1 MPNTVKPQTEY
12 PYQVC
17 YKIDPSTDKKSASC
31 TFENFAIY
39 RFLIIPH
46 ENCLTRETAKST
58 PLPLL
63 TRLPKFQR
71 FTSEPPVGGIFKRDL
86 RLCIISLEQN
96 RMDKQGEVNHL
107 YFICF
112 YYFLVR
118 KLLPNVSLRRTKLYV
133 IILTMINKARSTSL
147 TSDRTHLHVYTI
159 KLRAWGKYCH
169 FFVFTL
175 SGSKVQFFP
184 WPSIPLRKQCP
195 H

>member
-12 PYQVC
+12 PYEVC

-63 TRLPKFQR
+63 SRLPKFQR

-96 RMDKQGEVNHL
+96 RMDKAKWITCTFFFFFFGEEVVAWCK
-107 YFICF
+107 FE
-112 YYFLVR
+112 
-118 KLLPNVSLRRTKLYV
+118 RTKLYV

-159 KLRAWGKYCH
+159 
-169 FFVFTL
+169 
-175 SGSKVQFFP
+175 
-184 WPSIPLRKQCP
+184 
-195 H
+195 

>member
-63 TRLPKFQR
+63 SRLPKFQR
-71 FTSEPPVGGIFKRDL
+71 LTSEPPVGGIFKRDL

-96 RMDKQGEVNHL
+96 RMDKAKWITCILFYFFFFGEEVVAWCK
-107 YFICF
+107 FE
-112 YYFLVR
+112 
-118 KLLPNVSLRRTKLYV
+118 RTKLYV